1 MISASPTTR
10 MRIEPYALA
19 ATAATAV
26 PPTRAPSIG
35 RVPNGRKTRA
45 IASPTRKL
53 ITHHDLGAV
62 RRSSYGDAESC
73 MKPSLARC
81 EDLVDARVRSAPVSG
96 TSAALTPPADAVA
109 PVRHPDAPAPG
120 EPLGA
125 HYEHCFGCGGGQPHG
140 LHLEARAG
148 EGVRITAEFTVRPV
162 HQGAPGLAHGG
173 VLATALDETLGSLNW
188 LLRTIAVTGRLET
201 DFVRPVPVDT
211 VLYLEAEVTAVVS
224 RKIYCTASGRIG
236 GPDGPVA
243 VRADAL
249 FVEVKV
255 DHFIDN
261 GRPEEIRA
269 AMNDPDQIR
278 RARAFEVNP

>member
-1 MISASPTTR
+1 MTARSAS
-10 MRIEPYALA
+10 
-19 ATAATAV
+19 
-26 PPTRAPSIG
+26 
-35 RVPNGRKTRA
+35 
-45 IASPTRKL
+45 
-53 ITHHDLGAV
+53 
-62 RRSSYGDAESC
+62 
-73 MKPSLARC
+73 
-81 EDLVDARVRSAPVSG
+81 
-96 TSAALTPPADAVA
+96 LTPPADAKP

-120 EPLGA
+120 ELLGA

-148 EGVRITAEFTVRPV
+148 AGVTVTAEFTVRPA

-188 LLRTIAVTGRLET
+188 LLQTIAVTGRLET

-211 VLYLEAEVTAVVS
+211 VLFLEAEVTAVDG
-224 RKIYCTASGRIG
+224 RKIYSRATGRIG

-249 FVEVKV
+249 FIEVKV
-255 DHFIDN
+255 DHFIQN
-261 GRPEEIRA
+261 GRPQEIQA
-269 AMNDPDQIR
+269 VMSDPDQVR